1 MAIYRYKN
9 SKVWWIDF
17 IFDGFRVRESTKSR
31 NKKLAEEIER
41 KRRSELESGRMG
53 LKKRGR
59 PRLLTLAAEDYL
71 QIKRPVLSERA
82 LIIDQSNL
90 KHLLPTFGSRLI
102 SDIDAADIDVYQ
114 KARLR
119 EGAAPKTINL
129 EIGTLR
135 AILLRNRLWEP
146 IRQDVRMLKVED
158 TPGKALTNE
167 EEEQLLATCLESRS
181 RGLYPSVVLA
191 LNTGMR
197 SAELRWLQWKQID
210 LRAGSIRVGR
220 SKTAA
225 GAGRTIPL
233 NRRAL
238 EALKDWAARFED
250 REPEHYVFP
259 SEKYGQNGSPY
270 AINLAK
276 PMGTL
281 KEGWEIAR
289 KRSGIQ
295 CRFHDLRHT
304 ACTRLLEGGVPFA
317 ILAQIMGWSAS
328 ATITMAKRYGHIGDS
343 SLRRAMSVLDFL
355 DRRETMTEK
364 SPELAVIA
372 GTRSA

>member
-1 MAIYRYKN
+1 
-9 SKVWWIDF
+9 
-17 IFDGFRVRESTKSR
+17 
-31 NKKLAEEIER
+31 
-41 KRRSELESGRMG
+41 
-53 LKKRGR
+53 
-59 PRLLTLAAEDYL
+59 
-71 QIKRPVLSERA
+71 
-82 LIIDQSNL
+82 
-90 KHLLPTFGSRLI
+90 
-102 SDIDAADIDVYQ
+102 
-114 KARLR
+114 
-119 EGAAPKTINL
+119 
-129 EIGTLR
+129 
-135 AILLRNRLWEP
+135 
-146 IRQDVRMLKVED
+146 VRMLKVED
-158 TPGKALTNE
+158 TPGIALTSDQ
-167 EEEQLLATCLESRS
+167 EEQLLAACLESRS

-238 EALKDWAARFED
+238 EALKDWAARFEE
-250 REPEHYVFP
+250 RELDHYVFP
-259 SEKYGQNGSPY
+259 SEKYGQNGVPY
-270 AINLAK
+270 AINAAK

-289 KRSGIQ
+289 KRSGIH

-328 ATITMAKRYGHIGDS
+328 ATIAMAKRYGHIGDS

-355 DRRETMTEK
+355 DHRAERREDRRETMTEK
-364 SPELAVIA
+364 SPELAVIS
-372 GTRSA
+372 GGRSL

>member
-1 MAIYRYKN
+1 MSVFRFKN
-9 SKVWWIDF
+9 SKVWWMDF
-17 IFDGFRVRESTKSR
+17 IFDGYRVRESTKSR
-31 NKKLAEEIER
+31 NKKLAEDIER
-41 KRRSELESGRMG
+41 KRHSELESGRMG

-59 PRLLTLAAEDYL
+59 PRLFTLASEDYL
-71 QIKRPVLSERA
+71 QAKQPVLSERA
-82 LIIDQSNL
+82 FIIERSNL
-90 KHLLPTFGSRLI
+90 KHLLPAFGNRLV
-102 SDIDAADIDVYQ
+102 SDIDAADIDGYQ
-114 KARLR
+114 KVRLH
-119 EGAAPKTINL
+119 EGAAAKTINL
-129 EIGTLR
+129 EVGTLR

-167 EEEQLLATCLESRS
+167 EEEQLLAACRESRS

-197 SAELRWLQWKQID
+197 SAELRWMQWKQID
-210 LRAGSIRVGR
+210 LRAASIRVGR

-259 SEKYGQNGSPY
+259 SEKYGQNGVPY
-270 AINLAK
+270 AINPAK

-295 CRFHDLRHT
+295 CRFHNLRHT

-364 SPELAVIA
+364 SPELTVMA

>member
-1 MAIYRYKN
+1 MH
-9 SKVWWIDF
+9 F
-17 IFDGFRVRESTKSR
+17 TP
-31 NKKLAEEIER
+31 
-41 KRRSELESGRMG
+41 GRMARISVN
-53 LKKRGR
+53 KAKSSSSA
-59 PRLLTLAAEDYL
+59 PSQSEDYL
-71 QIKRPVLSERA
+71 QAKQPVLSERGF
-82 LIIDQSNL
+82 IIERSNL
-90 KHLLPTFGSRLI
+90 KHLLSAFGSRLV

-119 EGAAPKTINL
+119 EGAAAKTINL

-167 EEEQLLATCLESRS
+167 EEEQLLAACLESRS

-197 SAELRWLQWKQID
+197 SADLRWLQWKQID

-259 SEKYGQNGSPY
+259 SEQVRAERRALCDQPHEADG
-270 AINLAK
+270 
-276 PMGTL
+276 
-281 KEGWEIAR
+281 
-289 KRSGIQ
+289 
-295 CRFHDLRHT
+295 HV
-304 ACTRLLEGGVPFA
+304 EGGLGDRTQAFWHSVPLSRPPA
-317 ILAQIMGWSAS
+317 HGMHAAAG
-328 ATITMAKRYGHIGDS
+328 RRS
-343 SLRRAMSVLDFL
+343 SLRDSGADHGMECLGDHHHGEALRAHWGQLVAAGDERARLPRSSRRPAGNYDREVPRVGC
-355 DRRETMTEK
+355 DRRREK
-364 SPELAVIA
+364 RVSC
-372 GTRSA
+372 